1 MRPPSGVRAWWLNA
15 ARGPTAAAAPRRPT
29 GVTGPVRTLAGL
41 PPRPP
46 PSPSPLIRPATRITT
61 RAVTAT
67 TPRVPPSSLLQSA
80 ILLRALHTSKPR
92 RDVFFLSIPAIKSGL
107 LNVTR
112 FSLLFLPFV
121 FRYKLWKKYK
131 RTAWILIQVPIFA
144 FCIVLALGLNQDPRT
159 GRWRLLLM
167 GEREELAWSHRK
179 HKEVLMHEGPL
190 LLPPDDPRSRQVE
203 RVTARIITA
212 LEEQDKHIVSGA
224 AWPPKEDF
232 ARSMNEREER
242 FGDYSGRMA
251 RFEPSATAHS
261 AYMPFRPQ
269 SQNPLKNMES
279 ADWNIYIIDHLNAF
293 ALPSKDLFIYTGLL
307 DTLPKDDTMLAA
319 VLSHEIAHV
328 AQRHAVENLGFLNV
342 AAVAFDVLRGIS
354 FALTISFPFI
364 TDSAGMFINWLND
377 VVAQRAYSRKLEEEA
392 DAVGLELMAIAGY
405 DPRAMLD
412 LWGLMACVE
421 EDAQRMGQ
429 SVSIENRL
437 QLLRTHPTS
446 QARQEAIQHLLPKT
460 MKVWESRRSTTRAAI
475 ERLKAAERK
484 QAAEEAVAL
493 ATVATVAA
501 EVKAVEAL
509 EEEEAAVAVAAAEP
523 ERI

>member
-1 MRPPSGVRAWWLNA
+1 MRPASGVRWLSA
-15 ARGPTAAAAPRRPT
+15 VRLTAAPRRAASA
-29 GVTGPVRTLAGL
+29 RA
-41 PPRPP
+41 PP
-46 PSPSPLIRPATRITT
+46 PPPLIT
-61 RAVTAT
+61 
-67 TPRVPPSSLLQSA
+67 PSSSSIAALASRCSQRAPLV
-80 ILLRALHTSKPR
+80 RALHTSKPR

-107 LNVTR
+107 LGVTR
-112 FSLLFLPFV
+112 FSLLLLPFV
-121 FRYKLWKKYK
+121 FRYKLWRRYK
-131 RTAWILIQVPIFA
+131 RTSWILIQVPIFA

-212 LEEQDKHIVSGA
+212 LEEQDKHVVSGA
-224 AWPPKEDF
+224 AWPPREDF
-232 ARSMNEREER
+232 AASMSEREER
-242 FGDYSGRMA
+242 FGDYSGRLS

-279 ADWNIYIIDHLNAF
+279 ADWNIYIIDHPQLNAF

-354 FALTISFPFI
+354 FALTISFPI
-364 TDSAGMFINWLND
+364 VTDSAGMFINWLND

-421 EDAQRMGQ
+421 EDAQRAGQ

-446 QARQEAIQHLLPKT
+446 QARQEAIQHLMPKA
-460 MKVWESRRSTTRAAI
+460 MKLWESRRSKTRATI
-475 ERLKAAERK
+475 ERLKAAERQ
-484 QAAEEAVAL
+484 QAREEV
-493 ATVATVAA
+493 VP
-501 EVKAVEAL
+501 
-509 EEEEAAVAVAAAEP
+509 AVAVAEAKAVVDEAAAAGAAEP

>member
-1 MRPPSGVRAWWLNA
+1 MRPPSAVRVWFSA
-15 ARGPTAAAAPRRPT
+15 ARRAPVAAAPRRA
-29 GVTGPVRTLAGL
+29 GPAAASVRPLSVLAPGL
-41 PPRPP
+41 RTPP
-46 PSPSPLIRPATRITT
+46 PLIRPPRITT
-61 RAVTAT
+61 T
-67 TPRVPPSSLLQSA
+67 PPSRLPSLC
-80 ILLRALHTSKPR
+80 ILRALHTSRPR

-107 LNVTR
+107 LGVTR

-131 RTAWILIQVPIFA
+131 RTSWFLIQVPIFA

-190 LLPPDDPRSRQVE
+190 LLPPDDPRSQQVE

-212 LEEQDKHIVSGA
+212 LEEQDKHVVSGA
-224 AWPPKEDF
+224 SWPPREDF
-232 ARSMNEREER
+232 SRSMMSEREER
-242 FGDYSGRMA
+242 FGDYSGRLS

-261 AYMPFRPQ
+261 AYMPFRPAT
-269 SQNPLKNMES
+269 QNPLKNMES
-279 ADWNIYIIDHLNAF
+279 ADWNIYIIDHPQLNAF
-293 ALPSKDLFIYTGLL
+293 ALPSKDLFLYTGLL

-319 VLSHEIAHV
+319 VLAHEIAHV

-354 FALTISFPFI
+354 FALTISFPFV
-364 TDSAGMFINWLND
+364 TDTAGMFINWLND

-392 DAVGLELMAIAGY
+392 DAVGLELMAVAGY

-412 LWGLMACVE
+412 LWELMACVE
-421 EDAQRMGQ
+421 EDAQRQGQ
-429 SVSIENRL
+429 SVPIENRL

-446 QARQEAIQHLLPKT
+446 QARQEAIQHLLPKA
-460 MKVWESRRSTTRAAI
+460 MKVWESRRSTKRAAI

-484 QAAEEAVAL
+484 RAVEEAVA
-493 ATVATVAA
+493 ATAVAA
-501 EVKAVEAL
+501 EIKGVVED
-509 EEEEAAVAVAAAEP
+509 EAAVAVAAEP